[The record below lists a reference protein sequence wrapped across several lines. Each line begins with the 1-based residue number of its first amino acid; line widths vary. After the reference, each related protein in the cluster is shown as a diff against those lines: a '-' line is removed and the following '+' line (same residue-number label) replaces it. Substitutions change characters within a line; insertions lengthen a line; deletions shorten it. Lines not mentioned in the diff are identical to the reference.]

1 MQYTDY
7 AVEDFLLDA
16 SFRNYCLGS
25 PSKDVTFWESW
36 IAANPHRFD
45 DIMQA
50 KEMFFLLN
58 GDIRPEQLSRDRQL
72 FKESFEK
79 HLADAGDMPD
89 AQNPAPDTGFRFRK
103 LFIYVSLAAAVLAGI
118 FFLPKVMMKPSPA
131 PAPLQ
136 YEYTQASRAGE
147 RKSFQLPD
155 GSKVMLNAGSTLT
168 MAQDFNTNSREITL
182 EGEAFFDVSHN
193 PGKPFIIHTA
203 TMNIKVLGTVF
214 NVKAYP
220 SDKTAETSLLK
231 GSVEITMKNDAK
243 KKIILRPNEKI
254 VLPNLVTEN
263 KQAEK
268 STPKKVAAAKL
279 DYTIAALTYIDSAVK
294 EVSWT
299 ENRLAFTENSFEEI
313 APVLERWYN
322 VTITIEDE
330 AVKQYEFTATFDQ
343 KNIIE
348 ILNYLQMTR
357 QFDYI
362 IEKNNQIIIRKKQRN
377 D

>member
-16 SFRNYCLGS
+16 SFRNYCLGTS
-25 PSKDVTFWESW
+25 SKDVQFWESW
-36 IAANPHRFD
+36 MAANPHRFD

-58 GDIRPEQLSRDRQL
+58 GDIRPEQLRQDRQL
-72 FKESFEK
+72 FAASFEK
-79 HLADAGDMPD
+79 HLAGSIDQPPTTNHKP
-89 AQNPAPDTGFRFRK
+89 QTNFRK
-103 LFIYVSLAAAVLAGI
+103 LFFYVGLAAAVVAGLFI
-118 FFLPKVMMKPSPA
+118 VPKVLVKPSPA

-136 YEYTQASRAGE
+136 YEYTQASKVGE

-168 MAQDFNTNSREITL
+168 MAKDFNANSREVTL

-193 PGKPFIIHTA
+193 PGKPFIIHTSA
-203 TMNIKVLGTVF
+203 MNVRVLGTIF

-220 SDKTAETSLLK
+220 ADKTTETSLLK
-231 GSVEITMKNDAK
+231 GSVEITLKNDEK

-254 VLPNLVTEN
+254 VLPNLTADNVP
-263 KQAEK
+263 AEK
-268 STPKKVAAAKL
+268 TTTKKVTAVPN

-299 ENRLAFTENSFEEI
+299 ENRLAFNDNSFEEI
-313 APVLERWYN
+313 VPELERWYN
-322 VTITIEDE
+322 VSITIEDE
-330 AVKQYEFTATFDQ
+330 AIKQYRFTATFDQ
-343 KNIIE
+343 KNIIQ
-348 ILNYLQMTR
+348 IMDALQLTR
-357 QFDYI
+357 QFDYMV
-362 IEKNNQIIIRKKQRN
+362 EQNNRIIIRKR
-377 D
+377 

>member
-16 SFRNYCLGS
+16 SFRNYCLGTS
-25 PSKDVTFWESW
+25 EKDIQFWESW
-36 IAANPHRFD
+36 MTANPHRFD

-50 KEMFFLLN
+50 KDMFFLLN
-58 GDIRPEQLSRDRQL
+58 GDIRPEQLRQDRRL

-79 HLADAGDMPD
+79 HIEGIVDEPAT
-89 AQNPAPDTGFRFRK
+89 QNSKPKTRFRS
-103 LFIYVSLAAAVLAGI
+103 LFIYAGLAAAVVAG
-118 FFLPKVMMKPSPA
+118 FFILPKTVVKPSPA

-136 YEYTQASRAGE
+136 YDYIQASRAGE

-168 MAQDFNTNSREITL
+168 MAQDFNTNSREVTL

-193 PGKPFIIHTA
+193 PGKPFIIHTT
-203 TMNIKVLGTVF
+203 TMNVKVLGTIF

-220 SDKTAETSLLK
+220 ADKTAETSLLK
-231 GSVEITMKNDAK
+231 GSVEVTLKNDAK

-254 VLPNLVTEN
+254 VLPNPL
-263 KQAEK
+263 AEK
-268 STPKKVAAAKL
+268 PTETKAPNPKPKVQS
-279 DYTIAALTYIDSAVK
+279 DYTIARLTYIDSAVK

-322 VTITIEDE
+322 VSITFEDN
-330 AVKQYEFTATFDQ
+330 AVKQFRYTATFDQ
-343 KNIIE
+343 KNIIQV
-348 ILNYLQMTR
+348 LDALQMTR
-357 QFDYI
+357 ANETFDYTV
-362 IEKNNQIIIRKKQRN
+362 EQNNRIIIRKR
-377 D
+377 

>member
-25 PSKDVTFWESW
+25 PSKDVTFWENW
-36 IAANPHRFD
+36 VAANPHRFD

-58 GDIRPEQLSRDRQL
+58 GDIRPEQLRQDRQL
-72 FKESFEK
+72 FKESFEA
-79 HLADAGDMPD
+79 HLGSEYQPET
-89 AQNPAPDTGFRFRK
+89 QHSTPGTGFRFKK
-103 LFIYVSLAAAVLAGI
+103 LFIYVTLAAAVLAGI
-118 FFLPKVMMKPSPA
+118 FILPKVMVKPSPA

-136 YEYTQASRAGE
+136 YEFTQASRAGE

-168 MAQDFNTNSREITL
+168 MAQDFNTSSREITL

-193 PGKPFIIHTA
+193 PGKPFIIHTT
-203 TMNIKVLGTVF
+203 TMNVKVLGTVF

-220 SDKTAETSLLK
+220 ADKTAETSLLK
-231 GSVEITMKNDAK
+231 GSVEITLKNDAK

-254 VLPNLVTEN
+254 VLPNVVTE
-263 KQAEK
+263 KPAE
-268 STPKKVAAAKL
+268 PKTKNPKPKTHV

-362 IEKNNQIIIRKKQRN
+362 IEKNNQIIIRKKQR
-377 D
+377 DG